1 MGVSDLFSRR
11 ATAGAAG
18 AAAAPAKHA
27 HDEHGMPLAFLGAI
41 VESSNDAII
50 GMTLEGLIISWNEAA
65 TRIFGH
71 AQSDAVGQHITA
83 LIPPEFRDEEQ
94 RILERVRRGERV
106 DHYETT
112 RATKDGRRVR
122 VSLTLSPVR
131 DATGLVIAASETAR
145 DIEAQ
150 KRAER
155 ATSQLA
161 AIVES
166 SEDAVVSKTLDGIVQ
181 TWNTGAQRIFG
192 YTAEEMIGKPITTI
206 IPPELQSEESMIVER
221 VRSGKSVKHFD
232 TTRVAKD
239 GRRIPISL
247 SVSPILNARGEVIGA
262 SKIARDITQRKRA
275 ERELVESRRRLA
287 SEAAALVRLS
297 EASTRLWQSPSL
309 ASGLDEILRTV
320 KELTGASKGNV
331 QLVNASRNTLS
342 IVAHDGFDP
351 AFLATFDHV
360 SMDDRRAACGR
371 AISEGRTIL
380 IEDVQADPDYSP
392 FRDVAH
398 AAGYRSVVSVP
409 LFAAD
414 GAKLGA
420 ISVHFPS
427 PHRPTEA
434 EMRRLQLYCRQASDF
449 IQRIHLEHTLRQREE
464 ALNEADRRK
473 NEFLALLAHE
483 LRNPIAPIR
492 YALAMVRKPGVSAE
506 QRLRAEDIIDRQ
518 ASHMGRLL
526 DDLLDVSRITRG
538 SLELRKSAT
547 TLDAAVSTAIE
558 SAQPF
563 MDAKH
568 HALKVDLPDHTVRLE
583 ADPARLAQILS
594 NLLINAAK
602 FTPEGGRIEL
612 EATNGLE
619 EVIVTVRDNG
629 IGIGPELMPRLFTL
643 LAQAQPALDRA
654 ENGLGVGLAL
664 VRGLVHLHG
673 GSVEAKSAGPG
684 RGSEFTVRLP
694 VGAVAEE
701 EARPEDAKSP
711 DSSNLRVLVVDDN
724 RDAADS
730 CAMLLELSGH
740 RVRTAYNGAQALQL
754 GEKLL
759 PHVVL
764 LDIGLPDLNGYEVAQ
779 RIRATPWGAKLPL
792 VAVTGWGKEE
802 DRERAFAA
810 GFDHHLTKPVAPEA
824 VASLVTTLSQ
834 GAHSA

>member
-11 ATAGAAG
+11 VSAGSAG
-18 AAAAPAKHA
+18 SPGSSAKHA

-41 VESSNDAII
+41 VESSDDAII
-50 GMTLEGLIISWNEAA
+50 GMTLEGLIISWNAAA

-71 AQSDAVGQHITA
+71 EPSDAVGQHIAA

-94 RILERVRRGERV
+94 RFLDKVRHGERV
-106 DHYETT
+106 EHFETT
-112 RATKDGRRVR
+112 RATKDGRRIR
-122 VSLTLSPVR
+122 VSLSLSPVR
-131 DATGLVIAASETAR
+131 DATGLVIAASEIAR

-155 ATSQLA
+155 ATAQLA

-166 SEDAVVSKTLDGIVQ
+166 SEDAVVSKTLEGIVQ
-181 TWNTGAQRIFG
+181 SWNTGAQRIFG
-192 YTAEEMIGKPITTI
+192 YTPEEMIGKPITTI
-206 IPPELQSEESMIVER
+206 IPPEHLSEESMIIQR
-221 VRSGKSVKHFD
+221 IRSGQPVESFD
-232 TTRVAKD
+232 TTRIAKD
-239 GRRIPISL
+239 GRRIPVSL
-247 SVSPILNARGEVIGA
+247 TVSPIRNARGEVIGA

-287 SEAAALVRLS
+287 SEAAALTRLS
-297 EASTRLWQSPSL
+297 EASTRLWQSRSL
-309 ASGLDEILRTV
+309 ATGLDEILRTV

-342 IVAHDGFDP
+342 IVAYDGFDP
-351 AFLATFDHV
+351 AFLATFEHI

-371 AISEGRTIL
+371 AMAEGRAIL
-380 IEDVQADPDYSP
+380 IEDVQADAGYSP
-392 FRDVAH
+392 YRDVAR

-414 GAKLGA
+414 GSKLGA

-427 PHRPTEA
+427 PHRPSEA

-464 ALNEADRRK
+464 ALQEADSRK

-492 YALAMVRKPGVSAE
+492 YALAMARKPGISAE
-506 QRLRAEDIIDRQ
+506 QRMRAEDIIDRQ
-518 ASHMGRLL
+518 AAHMGRLL

-547 TLDAAVSTAIE
+547 TLDAAVSTAVE

-583 ADPARLAQILS
+583 ADPARLAQILT

-612 EATNGLE
+612 EATNDLE
-619 EVIVTVRDNG
+619 EIVVTVRDNG
-629 IGIGPELMPRLFTL
+629 IGIGPELMPQLFTL

-673 GSVEAKSAGPG
+673 GTIEAKSGGPG
-684 RGSEFTVRLP
+684 RGSEFIVRLP
-694 VGAVAEE
+694 IGIASERDAEN
-701 EARPEDAKSP
+701 PDAETAH
-711 DSSNLRVLVVDDN
+711 SNDLRILVVDDN

-740 RVRTAYNGAQALQL
+740 RVRTAYNGTQALQL
-754 GEKLL
+754 GENLM

-764 LDIGLPDLNGYEVAQ
+764 LDIGLPDLNGYEVAR

-824 VASLVTTLSQ
+824 VASLVAALSQ
-834 GAHSA
+834 VARPA

>member
-11 ATAGAAG
+11 VSAGSAG
-18 AAAAPAKHA
+18 SPGSSAKHA

-41 VESSNDAII
+41 VESSDDAII
-50 GMTLEGLIISWNEAA
+50 GMTLEGLIISWNAAA

-71 AQSDAVGQHITA
+71 EPSDAVGQHIAA

-94 RILERVRRGERV
+94 RFLDKVRRGERV
-106 DHYETT
+106 EHFETT
-112 RATKDGRRVR
+112 RATKDGRRIR
-122 VSLTLSPVR
+122 VSLSLSPVR
-131 DATGLVIAASETAR
+131 DATGLVIAASEIAR

-155 ATSQLA
+155 ATAQLA

-166 SEDAVVSKTLDGIVQ
+166 SEDAVVSKTLEGIVQ
-181 TWNTGAQRIFG
+181 SWNTGAQRIFG
-192 YTAEEMIGKPITTI
+192 YTPEDMIGKPITTI
-206 IPPELQSEESMIVER
+206 IPPEHLSEESMIIQR
-221 VRSGKSVKHFD
+221 IRSGQPVESFD
-232 TTRVAKD
+232 TTRIAKD
-239 GRRIPISL
+239 GRRIPVSL
-247 SVSPILNARGEVIGA
+247 TVSPIRNARGEVIGA

-287 SEAAALVRLS
+287 SEAAALTRLS
-297 EASTRLWQSPSL
+297 EASTRLWQSRSL
-309 ASGLDEILRTV
+309 ATGLDEILRTV

-342 IVAHDGFDP
+342 IVAYDGFDP
-351 AFLATFDHV
+351 AFLATFEHI

-371 AISEGRTIL
+371 AMAEGRAIL
-380 IEDVQADPDYSP
+380 IEDVQADAGYSP
-392 FRDVAH
+392 YRDVAR

-414 GAKLGA
+414 GSKLGA

-427 PHRPTEA
+427 PHRPSEA

-464 ALNEADRRK
+464 ALQEADSRK

-492 YALAMVRKPGVSAE
+492 YALAMARKPGISAE
-506 QRLRAEDIIDRQ
+506 QRMRAEDIIDRQ
-518 ASHMGRLL
+518 AAHMGRLL

-547 TLDAAVSTAIE
+547 TLDAAVSTAVE

-583 ADPARLAQILS
+583 ADPARLAQILT

-612 EATNGLE
+612 EATNDLE
-619 EVIVTVRDNG
+619 EIVVTVRDNG
-629 IGIGPELMPRLFTL
+629 IGIGPELMPQLFTL

-673 GSVEAKSAGPG
+673 GTIEAKSGGPG
-684 RGSEFTVRLP
+684 RGSEFIVRLP
-694 VGAVAEE
+694 IGIASERDAEN
-701 EARPEDAKSP
+701 PDAETAH
-711 DSSNLRVLVVDDN
+711 SNELRILVVDDN

-740 RVRTAYNGAQALQL
+740 RVRTAYNGTQALQL
-754 GEKLL
+754 GENLM

-764 LDIGLPDLNGYEVAQ
+764 LDIGLPDLNGYEVAR

-824 VASLVTTLSQ
+824 VASLVAALSQ
-834 GAHSA
+834 VARPA

>member
-11 ATAGAAG
+11 ATAGSASPSSAST
-18 AAAAPAKHA
+18 AHA

-41 VESSNDAII
+41 VESSDDAII

-71 AQSDAVGQHITA
+71 KQSDAVGQHITA

-94 RILERVRRGERV
+94 RILDKVRRGERV
-106 DHYETT
+106 DHFETT

-155 ATSQLA
+155 ATAQLA

-166 SEDAVVSKTLDGIVQ
+166 SEDAIVSKTLEGIVQ
-181 TWNTGAQRIFG
+181 SWNASAQRIFG
-192 YTAEEMIGKPITTI
+192 YTPEEMIGKPITTI
-206 IPPELQSEESMIVER
+206 IPPEHHSEESMIIQR
-221 VRSGKSVKHFD
+221 IRSGQPVEPFD
-232 TTRVAKD
+232 TTRIAKD
-239 GRRIPISL
+239 GRRIAISL
-247 SVSPILNARGEVIGA
+247 TVSPIRNARGEVIGA

-297 EASTRLWQSPSL
+297 EASTRLWQSQSL

-342 IVAHDGFDP
+342 IVAYDGFDA
-351 AFLATFDHV
+351 AFLAAFEHI
-360 SMDDRRAACGR
+360 SIDDRRSACGR
-371 AISEGRTIL
+371 ALATGGPVV
-380 IEDVQADPDYSP
+380 IEDVLADPAYADYK
-392 FRDVAH
+392 DVARS
-398 AAGYRSVVSVP
+398 AGYRSVVSVP

-414 GAKLGA
+414 RAKLGA

-449 IQRIHLEHTLRQREE
+449 IQRIHLEHTLRRREE
-464 ALNEADRRK
+464 ALQEADSRK

-492 YALAMVRKPGVSAE
+492 YALAMARKPGISAE
-506 QRLRAEDIIDRQ
+506 QRMRAEDIIDRQ
-518 ASHMGRLL
+518 AAHMGRLL

-538 SLELRKSAT
+538 SLELRKSPT
-547 TLDAAVSTAIE
+547 TLDAAVSTAVE

-612 EATNGLE
+612 EATNGPE
-619 EVIVTVRDNG
+619 EVVVTVRDNG

-673 GSVEAKSAGPG
+673 GTVEAKSAGPG
-684 RGSEFTVRLP
+684 RGSEFIVRLP
-694 VGAVAEE
+694 VGTASEHVADDTH
-701 EARPEDAKSP
+701 ADTSR
-711 DSSNLRVLVVDDN
+711 SNDLRILVVDDN

-740 RVRTAYNGAQALQL
+740 RVRTAYNGTQALRL
-754 GEKLL
+754 GENLL

-764 LDIGLPDLNGYEVAQ
+764 LDIGLPDLNGYEVAR

-824 VASLVTTLSQ
+824 VASLVAALSQ
-834 GAHSA
+834 GARPA

>member
-11 ATAGAAG
+11 ASAGSAS
-18 AAAAPAKHA
+18 PTSTSSTHA
-27 HDEHGMPLAFLGAI
+27 HDEQGMPLAFLGAI
-41 VESSNDAII
+41 VESSDDAII

-71 AQSDAVGQHITA
+71 KQSDAVGQPITG
-83 LIPPEFRDEEQ
+83 LIPKEFHDESL
-94 RILERVRRGERV
+94 RMLEKVRRGERV
-106 DHYETT
+106 DHFETT
-112 RATKDGRRVR
+112 RVTKDGCRIRM
-122 VSLTLSPVR
+122 SLTLSPVR
-131 DATGLVIAASETAR
+131 DATGVVIAASETSR
-145 DIEAQ
+145 NIEAQ

-155 ATSQLA
+155 ASAQLA
-161 AIVES
+161 AIVAS
-166 SEDAVVSKTLDGIVQ
+166 SEDAIVSKSIDGIIQ
-181 TWNTGAQRIFG
+181 TWNAGAQRIFG
-192 YTAEEMIGKPITTI
+192 YSPEEIIGKPITTI
-206 IPPELQSEESMIVER
+206 IPPELHDEESMIIERIRAGQSVE
-221 VRSGKSVKHFD
+221 HFD
-232 TTRVAKD
+232 TMRVAKD
-239 GRRIPISL
+239 GRRVPISL
-247 SVSPILNARGEVIGA
+247 TVSPIRNARGQVIGA

-275 ERELVESRRRLA
+275 ERELVDSRRRLA
-287 SEAAALVRLS
+287 AEAAALVRLS
-297 EASTRLWQSPSL
+297 EASTRLWQSQSL

-342 IVAHDGFDP
+342 IVAYDGFDP
-351 AFLATFDHV
+351 AFLATFEHISV
-360 SMDDRRAACGR
+360 DDRRAACGR
-371 AISEGRTIL
+371 AISEGRAIL
-380 IEDVQADPDYSP
+380 IEDVQADAGYLPY
-392 FRDVAH
+392 RDVAR
-398 AAGYRSVVSVP
+398 AAGYRSVISVP

-414 GAKLGA
+414 GSKLGA

-427 PHRPTEA
+427 PHRPSEA

-464 ALNEADRRK
+464 ALQEADSRK

-492 YALAMVRKPGVSAE
+492 YALAMARKPGISAE
-506 QRLRAEDIIDRQ
+506 QRMRAEDIIDRQ
-518 ASHMGRLL
+518 AAHMGRLL
-526 DDLLDVSRITRG
+526 DDLLDISRITRG

-547 TLDAAVSTAIE
+547 TLDAAVSTAVE

-568 HALKVDLPDHTVRLE
+568 HALKVNLPDHTVRLE

-612 EATNGLE
+612 EATNGSE

-673 GSVEAKSAGPG
+673 GTIEAKSAGPG
-684 RGSEFTVRLP
+684 RGSEFIVRLP
-694 VGAVAEE
+694 VGIAAEH
-701 EARPEDAKSP
+701 EAENRDAEAER
-711 DSSNLRVLVVDDN
+711 SNDLRILVVDDN

-740 RVRTAYNGAQALQL
+740 RVRTAYNGTQALQL
-754 GEKLL
+754 GENLL

-764 LDIGLPDLNGYEVAQ
+764 LDIGLPDLNGYEVAR

-834 GAHSA
+834 AADPA